1 MVESNI
7 LYEIFT
13 AVTAFVDPSLN
24 VHERI
29 HRITEIVSSFN
40 RNVYISSLDS
50 VFKIYQDL
58 HISEV
63 STLSLYENPSL
74 SFTLRVIKDDLEQS
88 WLHLRQS
95 SIPNS
100 GFGVFSAR
108 TFRKNEFITCYLGDL
123 TDDSEGS
130 YVFKKINGLSLS
142 TGNVD
147 NYGNCWNCLGKPLL
161 VSDHWFAHR
170 IQHGSGGKVNVKISE
185 RYVITSLR
193 KITVGEELFMDYNR
207 DCKCIKYG
215 VWCKYSFPPFL
226 YNHICSKCGKESNPC
241 KQCSEC
247 EKCYLCLDCYDRF
260 QI

>member
-50 VFKIYQDL
+50 IFKIYQDL
-58 HISEV
+58 RISEV

-74 SFTLRVIKDDLEQS
+74 SITLRVIKDDLEES
-88 WLHLRQS
+88 WFHLCKS

-100 GFGVFSAR
+100 GFGVFAAR
-108 TFRKNEFITCYLGDL
+108 PFRKNEFIMCYLGEL

-130 YVFKKINGLSLS
+130 YVFKKINGFSLS
-142 TGNVD
+142 MRNVD
-147 NYGNCWNCLGKPLL
+147 NYGNCWNCLGKPFY
-161 VSDHWFAHR
+161 VSDHWFVHR

-185 RYVITSLR
+185 QYVISSLR
-193 KITVGEELFMDYNR
+193 KITDGE
-207 DCKCIKYG
+207 
-215 VWCKYSFPPFL
+215 
-226 YNHICSKCGKESNPC
+226 
-241 KQCSEC
+241 
-247 EKCYLCLDCYDRF
+247 
-260 QI
+260 

>member
-1 MVESNI
+1 
-7 LYEIFT
+7 
-13 AVTAFVDPSLN
+13 
-24 VHERI
+24 
-29 HRITEIVSSFN
+29 
-40 RNVYISSLDS
+40 
-50 VFKIYQDL
+50 
-58 HISEV
+58 
-63 STLSLYENPSL
+63 
-74 SFTLRVIKDDLEQS
+74 
-88 WLHLRQS
+88 
-95 SIPNS
+95 
-100 GFGVFSAR
+100 
-108 TFRKNEFITCYLGDL
+108 
-123 TDDSEGS
+123 
-130 YVFKKINGLSLS
+130 
-142 TGNVD
+142 
-147 NYGNCWNCLGKPLL
+147 L

-193 KITVGEELFMDYNR
+193 KITVGQELFMDYNR

>member
-1 MVESNI
+1 MNW
-7 LYEIFT
+7 
-13 AVTAFVDPSLN
+13 
-24 VHERI
+24 
-29 HRITEIVSSFN
+29 
-40 RNVYISSLDS
+40 
-50 VFKIYQDL
+50 L

-74 SFTLRVIKDDLEQS
+74 SITLRVIKDDLEES
-88 WLHLRQS
+88 WLHLRKS

-100 GFGVFSAR
+100 GFGVFAAR
-108 TFRKNEFITCYLGDL
+108 SFRKNEFITCYLGDL

-215 VWCKYSFPPFL
+215 VWCKYSFHIIPVLFL
-226 YNHICSKCGKESNPC
+226 TKSIKRTNNYK
-241 KQCSEC
+241 
-247 EKCYLCLDCYDRF
+247 YLSYIYHTLDNGVFSLAISSGQKFDKGL
-260 QI
+260 I